1 MARKI
6 IQISRSVS
14 QDGYD
19 RNALTVA
26 LCDDGSVW
34 AIEAPFNNWFK
45 YPDIPQDER
54 KVENDELKRPDP
66 LTTL

>member
-6 IQISRSVS
+6 IQISNSVS
-14 QDGYD
+14 QEGYD
-19 RNALTVA
+19 RSAYTTA
-26 LCDDGSVW
+26 LCDDGTVW
-34 AIEAPFNNWFK
+34 GIETFEYGWVK